1 MRSVGLGL
9 LSLLGLPIGP
19 ATASDADVL
28 RHWNL
33 ANLDSYWSEWLRWAR
48 AQDATEAR
56 VRSEYG
62 LQWLVLGIPRLH
74 YTVATLDVTSKTGG
88 GRHALEVAPPQ
99 WQGVV
104 RAAMALR
111 ADHRAPLPAPLDE
124 LWRDAVDLSAW
135 LIADAHRLADAP
147 R

>member
-1 MRSVGLGL
+1 M
-9 LSLLGLPIGP
+9 
-19 ATASDADVL
+19 
-28 RHWNL
+28 
-33 ANLDSYWSEWLRWAR
+33 
-48 AQDATEAR
+48 
-56 VRSEYG
+56 RSEYG

-99 WQGVV
+99 WHGVV

-111 ADHRAPLPAPLDE
+111 ADRQAPLPAPLDE

-135 LIADAHRLADAP
+135 LIADAHRLVDTP